1 MSEPITSHAEPMFAE
16 IIARAKA
23 KAETLG
29 KTITIILAPSP
40 AVFSLINDTLRASVG
55 LPPSKPGEHYA
66 VMIYAGIYIVGCN
79 LPKSDPRSQFIGA
92 WTNEDCTIQP
102 GCPLLDGP
110 QPSETEMPLE
120 SAMWGIRMDEWLA
133 EMQSDI
139 HHCLACEPLL
149 KASIL
154 P

>member
-1 MSEPITSHAEPMFAE
+1 MSEPITSHAAPMFAE
-16 IIARAKA
+16 IIARANA

-29 KTITIILAPSP
+29 KTITLVLAPSH
-40 AVFSLINDTLRASVG
+40 AVFSLIHDDLRAGVG
-55 LPPSKPGEHYA
+55 LPTSKPGEHYA
-66 VMIYAGIYIVGCN
+66 TLIYDGVYIVGFN
-79 LPKSDPRSQFIGA
+79 LPPNDPRANFIGA

-110 QPSETEMPLE
+110 QPNEDEMPLE
-120 SAMWGIRMDEWLA
+120 SAMWGIKMDEWLA

-139 HHCLACEPLL
+139 RHCLACEPLL
-149 KASIL
+149 KAAIL